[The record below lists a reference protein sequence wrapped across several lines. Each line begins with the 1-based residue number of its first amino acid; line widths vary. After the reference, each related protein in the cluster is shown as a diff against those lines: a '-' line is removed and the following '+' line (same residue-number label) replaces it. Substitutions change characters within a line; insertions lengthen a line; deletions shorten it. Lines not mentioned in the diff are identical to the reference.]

1 MIAKIL
7 IDLQNARIE
16 KDIINGRIATLER
29 QLELSLRCGS
39 NGRRESVQ
47 GLFGNNHS
55 AHAEI
60 EKRTSRQISNTE
72 KEL

>member
-29 QLELSLRCGS
+29 QLELSLRRTS

-47 GLFGNNHS
+47 GVYRNNHS
-55 AHAEI
+55 AHAES
-60 EKRTSRQISNTE
+60 EKRTARQISNTE